1 MDQEHI
7 DSGNTG
13 YERAEL
19 PTQEEVLASRIE
31 ERRRERR
38 KRKRRSKR
46 LAVVAVIVAFILI
59 FTMCGREIIRLKA
72 ENYSLKRQ
80 QAELKEE
87 RDRLTEELGKVKDKD
102 YIKDQ
107 ARKQLRLLDPGE
119 IMFIFDDG
127 KK

>member
-7 DSGNTG
+7 DSGNTE
-13 YERAEL
+13 YEMSEL

-46 LAVVAVIVAFILI
+46 LAVVAVIVAFVLM